1 MQSELSID
9 ENGFCEQ
16 TEALRPRLVAFAKL
30 HLKEE
35 ADAEDAVQETLT
47 AAWLKLKDFR
57 GDSKFETWVFGILR
71 RKLIDAYRKHSRIK
85 TFSYDENAL
94 PDTENFFD
102 HKEHWAEDAKPTI
115 WKDPNHHIE
124 HDQFWQVFDICVY
137 NLPEQAA
144 RVYTLRELI
153 GVDTNEICDS
163 LQISEQNCW
172 TILHRARLK
181 LRSCLERGWFS
192 KELSEA

>member
-1 MQSELSID
+1 MGKVSMQSELSID
-9 ENGFCEQ
+9 EYGFCEQ

-57 GDSKFETWVFGILR
+57 GDSSL
-71 RKLIDAYRKHSRIK
+71 KLGCLAFCDATHRCISQAQSYK

-94 PDTENFFD
+94 PDTESFFD
-102 HKEHWAEDAKPTI
+102 HKEHWAEDAKPTT
-115 WKDPNHHIE
+115 WKDPNQHIE

-137 NLPEQAA
+137 NLPEQA
-144 RVYTLRELI
+144 
-153 GVDTNEICDS
+153 
-163 LQISEQNCW
+163 
-172 TILHRARLK
+172 
-181 LRSCLERGWFS
+181 
-192 KELSEA
+192 